1 MLGSDGQIKVD
12 MAIEVFAPG
21 QPEKADMVWKHKS
34 DVIYMPL
41 RSKFIVL
48 NVDKVGYDDVQSV
61 RRKAKYMRSC

>member
-1 MLGSDGQIKVD
+1 MLASDGQIKVD

-41 RSKFIVL
+41 
-48 NVDKVGYDDVQSV
+48 
-61 RRKAKYMRSC
+61 